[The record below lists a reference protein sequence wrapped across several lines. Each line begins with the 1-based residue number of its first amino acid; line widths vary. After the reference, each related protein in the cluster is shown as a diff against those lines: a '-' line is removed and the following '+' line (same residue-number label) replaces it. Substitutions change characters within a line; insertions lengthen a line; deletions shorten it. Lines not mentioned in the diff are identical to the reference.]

1 MVGNRTDRVTGRQRD
16 VERAGQRERQVRA
29 LVWDT
34 DSGVSL
40 PLPNTVAWAKSL
52 TIARPQSPHL

>member
-1 MVGNRTDRVTGRQRD
+1 MTGRQRD